1 VKVHPSARFFT
12 VSPHV
17 KTLLAATSCHQLS
30 HFKHA
35 QTVHQ
40 PANLPANGASPRDY
54 VAAQKSDAASVA
66 AGAAA
71 GVSGGG
77 GQDVQDFSEI
87 LSKKLSQEVLRKMY
101 LLALKKRDS
110 VRKKA
115 DGKKSKK
122 AVDEDDA
129 LNSILPMG
137 VDYLKR
143 PTMGDPATA
152 LAS

>member
-1 VKVHPSARFFT
+1 MKVHPSARFFT

-40 PANLPANGASPRDY
+40 PANLPASGTSPRDY
-54 VAAQKSDAASVA
+54 VAAQKSDGASVA

-71 GVSGGG
+71 GVSGG

-110 VRKKA
+110 IRKKA
-115 DGKKSKK
+115 DSKKSKK
-122 AVDEDDA
+122 AVDEDDDA

>member
-1 VKVHPSARFFT
+1 MR
-12 VSPHV
+12 
-17 KTLLAATSCHQLS
+17 
-30 HFKHA
+30 
-35 QTVHQ
+35 
-40 PANLPANGASPRDY
+40 
-54 VAAQKSDAASVA
+54 
-66 AGAAA
+66 
-71 GVSGGG
+71 GG

-110 VRKKA
+110 IRKKA
-115 DGKKSKK
+115 DSKKSKK

-143 PTMGDPATA
+143 PTMGDPAPA

>member
-1 VKVHPSARFFT
+1 MS
-12 VSPHV
+12 
-17 KTLLAATSCHQLS
+17 
-30 HFKHA
+30 
-35 QTVHQ
+35 
-40 PANLPANGASPRDY
+40 
-54 VAAQKSDAASVA
+54 
-66 AGAAA
+66 
-71 GVSGGG
+71 GG

>member
-1 VKVHPSARFFT
+1 MS
-12 VSPHV
+12 
-17 KTLLAATSCHQLS
+17 
-30 HFKHA
+30 
-35 QTVHQ
+35 
-40 PANLPANGASPRDY
+40 
-54 VAAQKSDAASVA
+54 
-66 AGAAA
+66 
-71 GVSGGG
+71 GG

-110 VRKKA
+110 IRKKA
-115 DGKKSKK
+115 DSKKSKK

-152 LAS
+152 MAS

>member
-40 PANLPANGASPRDY
+40 PANLPASGASPRDY

-71 GVSGGG
+71 GLSGG

-115 DGKKSKK
+115 DSKKSKK

-143 PTMGDPATA
+143 PTMGDPANA